1 MIKKFEIGRFDLDIQ
16 LRDEAL
22 DERNSSARRMVANA
36 SIGIEPFDAYY
47 STRELRE
54 AVEGVHEG
62 RIGAKNRLARI
73 LGTECD
79 DYQRC
84 LYYQLAGRGV
94 VQMMEVLTWLEELLA
109 KRTVISADLFRAK
122 EWPAV
127 MVNPY
132 VAAQPDGPLVSAD
145 PDFEEGP
152 SWYLDRDFDGVIEE

>member
-1 MIKKFEIGRFDLDIQ
+1 MSKKFEIGRFDLDIQ

-22 DERNSSARRMVANA
+22 DPLNTPAKRMVANA

-54 AVEGVHEG
+54 AVEGVFQGEP
-62 RIGAKNRLARI
+62 GAKKRLARI

-84 LYYQLAGRGV
+84 LYYQLAGRGI
-94 VQMMEVLTWLEELLA
+94 VQMLDVLCWLEEILA
-109 KRTVISADLFRAK
+109 KRTIISADLFRAK
-122 EWPAV
+122 TWPAV

-145 PDFEEGP
+145 PNFEEGP
-152 SWYLDRDFDGVIEE
+152 SWYLDPDLGGVIDE

>member
-1 MIKKFEIGRFDLDIQ
+1 MTKKFEIGRFDLDIQ

-22 DERNSSARRMVANA
+22 DPLNTPAKRMAANA

-54 AVEGVHEG
+54 AVEGVHQGEP
-62 RIGAKNRLARI
+62 GAKKRLARI
-73 LGTECD
+73 LNTQCD

-84 LYYQLAGRGV
+84 LYYQLAGRGI
-94 VQMMEVLTWLEELLA
+94 VQMLEVLCWLEEILA
-109 KRTVISADLFRAK
+109 KRTIISADLFRAGT
-122 EWPAV
+122 WPAI

-145 PDFEEGP
+145 PNFEEGP
-152 SWYLDRDFDGVIEE
+152 SWYLDPDLGGVIDE

>member
-22 DERNSSARRMVANA
+22 DERNSPARRMVANA

-62 RIGAKNRLARI
+62 RIGAKKRLARI

-94 VQMMEVLTWLEELLA
+94 IQMLEVLTWLEALLG

-152 SWYLDRDFDGVIEE
+152 SWYLDPDLGGVIEE